1 MSQPCASFWAQ
12 FEKIGKR
19 PGKKG
24 NPFGQQ
30 ANRFLGRMM
39 RDSSTADRVL
49 AVDLDGTLIRG
60 DMLYECLWCAMA
72 QTWRTP
78 FVAAKCLAA
87 GKPALKR
94 AMAELGQVDVASL
107 PYDPQVIAQIKA
119 WRADGGRTALI
130 TASDHQL
137 AEAVAAHLGLF
148 DEVQGTTQGCN
159 LKGEAKAA
167 LLADRYGAGGFVYIG
182 DARADLPC
190 WAAADAAITV
200 GASPKFRAE
209 VAGVNADVTHLSE
222 PEALIWPVLKAMRP
236 HQWLKN
242 ILVFVPVLANQSF
255 TWAALMQ
262 GLMAFVAFGLVASAG
277 YLLNDL
283 LDLGPDRAHDRKRF
297 RPLASGRLPVPVG
310 TAMVPVLLAAGLLV
324 ASVLGWGFAGVIAVY
339 FFMTMSYSLFL
350 KRKAIIDICVLA
362 GLYTLRIIAGGVAT
376 GIELSI
382 WLLAFSLF
390 FFFSLAAVKRQAELV
405 HVKNS
410 RLSGA
415 AGRGYSV
422 EDLPLMM
429 QMALTSGFVSVLVMA
444 LYLNTP
450 EVQAKYSAPSL
461 LWGVNVLLLYW
472 ISRVVLTTH
481 RGGMDD
487 DPLVYAVTDR
497 TSLIVFGLIG
507 ALGAGAILL

>member
-1 MSQPCASFWAQ
+1 
-12 FEKIGKR
+12 
-19 PGKKG
+19 
-24 NPFGQQ
+24 
-30 ANRFLGRMM
+30 M

-72 QTWRTP
+72 HSWRTP
-78 FVAAKCLAA
+78 FVAAQGLAA

-94 AMAELGQVDVASL
+94 ALADLGPVDVASL
-107 PYDPQVIAQIKA
+107 PYDAQVIAQIEA
-119 WRADGGRTALI
+119 WRAAGGRTALI

-148 DEVQGTTQGCN
+148 DEVQGTTPGCN
-159 LKGEAKAA
+159 LKGETKAA
-167 LLADRYGAGGFVYIG
+167 LLTRRYGADGFVYMG

-190 WAAADAAITV
+190 WAGASAAITV

-209 VAGVNADVTHLSE
+209 VAEVNADVTHLSP
-222 PEALIWPVLKAMRP
+222 PEALLGPVIKAMRP

-242 ILVFVPVLANQSF
+242 ILVFVPILANQSF

-262 GLMAFVAFGLVASAG
+262 GLLAFVAFGLVASAG
-277 YLLNDL
+277 YVLNDL
-283 LDLGPDRAHDRKRF
+283 LDLGPDRAHDRKRL
-297 RPLASGRLPVPVG
+297 RPLASGRLPVSVG
-310 TAMVPVLLAAGLLV
+310 TALVPVLLAAGLLV
-324 ASVLGWGFAGVIAVY
+324 SAVLGWAFAAVIAVY
-339 FFMTMSYSLFL
+339 FFMTMAYSLYL

-390 FFFSLAAVKRQAELV
+390 LFFSLATVKRQAELV
-405 HVKNS
+405 HMKNS
-410 RLSGA
+410 GLSGA

-422 EDLPLMM
+422 DDLPLTM
-429 QMALTSGFVSVLVMA
+429 QMALTSGYVSVLVMA

-450 EVQAKYSAPSL
+450 EIQAKYSAPSL

-481 RGGMDD
+481 RGGMHD
-487 DPLVYAVTDR
+487 DPLVFAVTDR
-497 TSLIVFGLIG
+497 TSLVVFGIIA

>member
-1 MSQPCASFWAQ
+1 
-12 FEKIGKR
+12 
-19 PGKKG
+19 
-24 NPFGQQ
+24 
-30 ANRFLGRMM
+30 MM

-72 QTWRTP
+72 HNWRAP
-78 FVAAKCLAA
+78 LVAAQGLAA

-94 AMAELGQVDVASL
+94 ALADLGPVDVASL
-107 PYDPQVIAQIKA
+107 PYDPQVIARIEA
-119 WRADGGRTALI
+119 WRAAGGRTALI
-130 TASDHQL
+130 TASDNQL

-148 DEVQGTTQGCN
+148 DEVQGTTPDCN
-159 LKGEAKAA
+159 LKGQTKAA
-167 LLADRYGAGGFVYIG
+167 LLVERYGTNGFVYIG
-182 DARADLPC
+182 DSRADLPC
-190 WAAADAAITV
+190 WACADAAITV
-200 GASPKFRAE
+200 GASSKFRAE
-209 VAGVNADVTHLSE
+209 VAGVNADVTHLSP

-242 ILVFVPVLANQSF
+242 ILVFVPILANQSF
-255 TWAALMQ
+255 TLAALMQ
-262 GLMAFVAFGLVASAG
+262 GLLAFVAFGLVASAG

-283 LDLGPDRAHDRKRF
+283 LDLGPDRAHSRKRF
-297 RPLASGRLPVPVG
+297 RPLASGRLSVPVG
-310 TAMVPVLLAAGLLV
+310 TALVPVLLAAGLLV
-324 ASVLGWGFAGVIAVY
+324 SALLGGAFAAVIAFY
-339 FFMTMSYSLFL
+339 FVMTMAYSLFL
-350 KRKAIIDICVLA
+350 KRKPIIDICVLA
-362 GLYTLRIIAGGVAT
+362 GLYTLRIVAGGVAT

-390 FFFSLAAVKRQAELV
+390 FFFSLATVKRQAELV
-405 HVKNS
+405 HIKNDG
-410 RLSGA
+410 LSDA
-415 AGRGYSV
+415 AGRAYTV
-422 EDLPLMM
+422 EDLPLTM

-461 LWGVNVLLLYW
+461 LWGVNILLLYW

-481 RGGMDD
+481 RGRMDD

-497 TSLIVFGLIG
+497 TSLVVFGLIA

>member
-1 MSQPCASFWAQ
+1 
-12 FEKIGKR
+12 
-19 PGKKG
+19 
-24 NPFGQQ
+24 
-30 ANRFLGRMM
+30 MM
-39 RDSSTADRVL
+39 RDISTADRVL

-72 QTWRTP
+72 HSWRTP
-78 FVAAKCLAA
+78 FVAAQGLAA

-94 AMAELGQVDVASL
+94 ALADLGPVDVASL
-107 PYDPQVIAQIKA
+107 PYDAQVISQVKA
-119 WRADGGRTALI
+119 WREAGGRTALI

-148 DEVQGTTQGCN
+148 DDVQGTTPGCN

-167 LLADRYGAGGFVYIG
+167 LLTDRYGPGGFVYMG

-190 WAAADAAITV
+190 WAGASAAITV

-209 VAGVNADVTHLSE
+209 VAEINADVTHLSA
-222 PEALIWPVLKAMRP
+222 PEALIRPVIKAMRP

-242 ILVFVPVLANQSF
+242 LLVFVPILANQSF
-255 TWAALMQ
+255 TFAALVQ

-283 LDLGPDRAHDRKRF
+283 LDLGPDRAHDRKKF
-297 RPLASGRLPVPVG
+297 RPLASGLLPVPVG
-310 TAMVPVLLAAGLLV
+310 TALVPALLAAGLLV
-324 ASVLGWGFAGVIAVY
+324 SALLGWGFAAVIAVY
-339 FFMTMSYSLFL
+339 FFMTMAYSLFL

-405 HVKNS
+405 HLKD
-410 RLSGA
+410 RGLSAA

-422 EDLPLMM
+422 DDLPLTM
-429 QMALTSGFVSVLVMA
+429 QMALTSGYVSVLVMA

-450 EVQAKYSAPSL
+450 EIQAKYSTPSL

-497 TSLIVFGLIG
+497 ASLVVFGLIA

>member
-1 MSQPCASFWAQ
+1 
-12 FEKIGKR
+12 
-19 PGKKG
+19 
-24 NPFGQQ
+24 
-30 ANRFLGRMM
+30 MM
-39 RDSSTADRVL
+39 RDISTADRVL

-78 FVAAKCLAA
+78 FVAAQGLAA

-94 AMAELGQVDVASL
+94 ALADLGPVDVASL
-107 PYDPQVIAQIKA
+107 PYDTQVVDQVKA
-119 WRADGGRTALI
+119 WREAGGRTALI
-130 TASDHQL
+130 TATDHQL
-137 AEAVAAHLGLF
+137 ALAVAAHLGLF

-159 LKGEAKAA
+159 LKGDAKAA
-167 LLADRYGAGGFVYIG
+167 LLIDRYGADGFVYIG

-190 WAAADAAITV
+190 WAGASAAITV

-209 VAGVNADVTHLSE
+209 VAEVNADVTHLSA
-222 PEALIWPVLKAMRP
+222 PQSLIGPVIKAMRP

-242 ILVFVPVLANQSF
+242 LLVFVPILANQSF

-262 GLMAFVAFGLVASAG
+262 GLMGFVAFGLVASAG

-297 RPLASGRLPVPVG
+297 RPLASGLLPVPVG
-310 TAMVPVLLAAGLLV
+310 TALVPMLLAAGLLV
-324 ASVLGWGFAGVIAVY
+324 SALLGWGFAAVIVVY
-339 FFMTMSYSLFL
+339 FFMTMAYSLFL

-390 FFFSLAAVKRQAELV
+390 FFFSLATVKRQAELV
-405 HVKNS
+405 HLKD
-410 RLSGA
+410 RGLSAA
-415 AGRGYSV
+415 AGRGYAV
-422 EDLPLMM
+422 EDLPLTM

-450 EVQAKYSAPSL
+450 EVQAKYSTPSL

-497 TSLIVFGLIG
+497 ASLVVFALIV